1 MELNFCLQ
9 QIFYGYHAHL
19 CMVLFYLQSI
29 RLLNYFS
36 RCSNVMY
43 QHDYSGRD
51 EHGKNGT
58 QILNYKMSQRA
69 DQG

>member
-1 MELNFCLQ
+1 MELNCCLQ
-9 QIFYGYHAHL
+9 QIFYGYQAHV
-19 CMVLFYLQSI
+19 CVVLFYLQSI

-43 QHDYSGRD
+43 QYGDSGRD
-51 EHGKNGT
+51 EHGKNET

-69 DQG
+69 DRS